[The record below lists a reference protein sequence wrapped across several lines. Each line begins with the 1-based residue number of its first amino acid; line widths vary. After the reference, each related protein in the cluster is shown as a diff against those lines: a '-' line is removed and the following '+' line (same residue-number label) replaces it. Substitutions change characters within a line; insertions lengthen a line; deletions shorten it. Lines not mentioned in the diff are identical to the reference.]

1 MVDREALEAR
11 RTIAG
16 ANLLTNYV
24 TRIDQQLE
32 FALEEIDDFNATAF
46 SDMAMAIARA
56 SADKHA
62 RIVLINRCSDL
73 IKHLLRT
80 YPLPKL
86 TQKKIALVHEAILYC
101 MGSHF
106 GSWEELMQKGAVKVV
121 SNLRILEEDVAL
133 EEQMVGQVAD
143 VMDMDRSEKL
153 PKGSWKERRKQRL
166 KRRSSKYDS

>member
-1 MVDREALEAR
+1 MDREVLDAR

-16 ANLLTNYV
+16 ANLLNNYI

-32 FALEEIDDFNATAF
+32 FALEEIDRFNATIF

-56 SADKHA
+56 SADKKA
-62 RIVLINRCSDL
+62 RMVLIARCSDL

-86 TQKKIALVHEAILYC
+86 TQKKIALVHEAILHC

-121 SNLRILEEDVAL
+121 SNLRVLDEDVGL
-133 EEQMVGQVAD
+133 DESLVGQVAD
-143 VMDMDRSEKL
+143 IMDTDRSEKL
-153 PKGSWKERRKQRL
+153 PKGSWKERRKERLQR
-166 KRRSSKYDS
+166 RASEYG

>member
-1 MVDREALEAR
+1 MVDKEALEAR

-32 FALEEIDDFNATAF
+32 YALEEIDKFNATVF
-46 SDMAMAIARA
+46 SDMAMVIARA
-56 SADKHA
+56 SADKNS
-62 RIVLINRCSDL
+62 RMILIKRCSDL

-86 TQKKIALVHEAILYC
+86 TQKKVALVHEAILHC

-121 SNLRILEEDVAL
+121 SNLRVLEEDVAL
-133 EEQMVGQVAD
+133 EESVIGQYAEI
-143 VMDMDRSEKL
+143 METDRSERL
-153 PKGSWKERRKQRL
+153 PKGSWKERRKERL
-166 KRRSSKYDS
+166 KRRAMEYE